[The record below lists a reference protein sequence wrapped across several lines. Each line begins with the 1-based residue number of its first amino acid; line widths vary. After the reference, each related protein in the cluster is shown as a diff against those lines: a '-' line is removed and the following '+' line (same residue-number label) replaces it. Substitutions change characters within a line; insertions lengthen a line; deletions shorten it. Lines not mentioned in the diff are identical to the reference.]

1 MDAHPLRNF
10 CAGQLRHVHIA
21 VAPVVVPRRPL
32 LTTSES
38 RPLPPVLIS
47 FIFCRLIALADD
59 SGTFLSSICAVG
71 IIPIEN
77 APGLISAIATKRRSR
92 LQIVAY
98 TFLWFKWYIS
108 NGRVSIGVDGKG
120 SGQRELTCCAKDDLL
135 EILLGFGW

>member
-1 MDAHPLRNF
+1 MILAHS
-10 CAGQLRHVHIA
+10 C
-21 VAPVVVPRRPL
+21 RR
-32 LTTSES
+32 S
-38 RPLPPVLIS
+38 VQ
-47 FIFCRLIALADD
+47 
-59 SGTFLSSICAVG
+59 VG

-120 SGQRELTCCAKDDLL
+120 SGQRELTCCAKDDCWKYYWGSVGDDLRRSKQTHYGRPSNKYADCL
-135 EILLGFGW
+135 SLINTLGRYCAG